1 MITVTQATDHVLQNT
16 ADYGTETI
24 PLSDT
29 VGRVLAEPLV
39 ADRDFPPFDR
49 VTMDGIAIHYEAYAN
64 GRRQFKIAG
73 MQAAGMPQMK
83 LDNSDQCLEVMT
95 GAICPEGADTVIRY
109 EDLIIAEGVATIN
122 LEDLKKGKN
131 VHDQGSDRKRSDL
144 IVEPNRLISPG
155 EIGVAATVG
164 KANLTVKKLP
174 RVVLI
179 STGDEIVEIEA
190 APQPH
195 QIRSSNVF
203 AIRSLL
209 SKWHIQ
215 AERLHLPDRKEATID
230 GLREALEHFDVLIM
244 SGGVSMGKFDF
255 VPKALESLGVEQ
267 LFHKVQQRPGKPFWF
282 GKAPNGAVVFA
293 LPGNPVSAFMC
304 TVRYVEPWLRQSLGL
319 SAFATQ
325 NAILAEDF
333 NFKPNLTYFLQVQ
346 VESNANGHL
355 LARPLPGGGSGD
367 LANLTVADG
376 FLELPQGQ
384 DLYEK
389 SEVFRFWKYRQF

>member
-16 ADYGTETI
+16 TDYSTETVQ
-24 PLSDT
+24 LSDA

-49 VTMDGIAIHYEAYAN
+49 VTMDGIAIRHEAYAN
-64 GRRQFKIAG
+64 GRRQFKVTG
-73 MQAAGMPQMK
+73 MQAAGTPQMK
-83 LDNSDQCLEVMT
+83 LDNPDQCLEVMT

-109 EDLIIAEGVATIN
+109 EDLVIAEGVATIN
-122 LEDLKKGKN
+122 LEALEPGKN
-131 VHDQGSDRKRSDL
+131 VHDQGSDRERGEL
-144 IVEPNRLISPG
+144 IAKPNRLISAG

-164 KANLTVKKLP
+164 KANLLVKKLP

-209 SKWHIQ
+209 SKWHIS

-346 VESNANGHL
+346 VESDANGHL
-355 LARPLPGGGSGD
+355 LAHPLPGGGSGD
-367 LANLTVADG
+367 LANLTVSDG
-376 FLELPQGQ
+376 FLELPQGR

-389 SEVFRFWKYRQF
+389 GEVFRFWKYR

>member
-16 ADYGTETI
+16 TDYSTETVQ
-24 PLSDT
+24 LSDA

-49 VTMDGIAIHYEAYAN
+49 VTMDGIAIRHEAYAN
-64 GRRQFKIAG
+64 GRRQFKVTG
-73 MQAAGMPQMK
+73 MQAAGTPQMK
-83 LDNSDQCLEVMT
+83 LDNPDQCLEVMT

-122 LEDLKKGKN
+122 LEALEPGKN
-131 VHDQGSDRKRSDL
+131 VHDQGSDRERGEL
-144 IVEPNRLISPG
+144 IAKPNRLISAG

-164 KANLTVKKLP
+164 KANLLVKKLP

-209 SKWHIQ
+209 SKWHIS

-346 VESNANGHL
+346 VESDANGHL

-376 FLELPQGQ
+376 FLELPQGR

-389 SEVFRFWKYRQF
+389 GEVFRFWKYR

>member
-1 MITVTQATDHVLQNT
+1 MITVKEATDFVL
-16 ADYGTETI
+16 ASAMDYGTETI
-24 PLSDT
+24 PLADA

-49 VTMDGIAIHYEAYAN
+49 VTMDGIAIRYAAYAN
-64 GRRQFKIAG
+64 GQRQFKVAG
-73 MQAAGMPQMK
+73 MQAAGAPQMT
-83 LDNSDQCLEVMT
+83 LENPDQCLEIMT
-95 GAICPEGADTVIRY
+95 GAMCPQGADTVIRY
-109 EDLIIAEGVATIN
+109 EDIDLADGVATVN
-122 LEDLKKGKN
+122 LEDLKEGKN
-131 VHDQGSDRKRSDL
+131 VHDQGSDRQQGSL
-144 IVEPNRLISPG
+144 IVAPNRIISPG

-164 KANLTVKKLP
+164 KAALLVKKLP

-190 APQPH
+190 TPQPH

-203 AIRSLL
+203 TIRALL
-209 SKWHIQ
+209 NKWHIH
-215 AERLHLPDRKEATID
+215 AERLHLPDREAATID
-230 GLREALEHFDVLIM
+230 GLRDALVHFDVLIL

-255 VPKALESLGVEQ
+255 VPKALASLGMKQ

-293 LPGNPVSAFMC
+293 LPGNPVSTFMC
-304 TVRYVEPWLRQSLGL
+304 TVRYVESWLRQSLGL
-319 SAFATQ
+319 PAFATQ

-333 NFKPNLTYFLQVQ
+333 TFKPNLTYFLQVQ
-346 VESNANGHL
+346 VESDANGHL

-389 SEVFRFWKYRQF
+389 GEVFRFWRYR